1 MTVVPSPFPVLEHR
15 LVGYRR
21 TWRGSV
27 FSSFVVPVL
36 FFVGMGIS
44 VGAYVNRAGALGV
57 PYLDYIAPGLLA
69 STALQLAMA
78 ESSWP
83 VLGAFEWNR
92 IYHGMR
98 ATPLRAGDL
107 VLGEMLFIQV
117 RVAVAVT
124 AFLGVM
130 TIFGTVHSWRA
141 VAVVPVALLLAAAA
155 CSPVLA
161 FSASIRTDNMFAL
174 LYRFGVIPMTL
185 FAGVFFPVSAMPE
198 AARWLAYISPLW
210 HGVELCRSATLGA
223 AMTAPLAIH
232 VGYLATWAVGGYV
245 LARARY
251 ARRLID

>member
-1 MTVVPSPFPVLEHR
+1 MTVTPSPLPVLEHR

-44 VGAYVNRAGALGV
+44 VGAYVNRAGLLGV

-83 VLGAFEWNR
+83 VLSAFAWNR
-92 IYHGMR
+92 IYHGMQ
-98 ATPLRAGDL
+98 ATPLRTGDM
-107 VLGEMLFIQV
+107 VLGEMLYIQV

-130 TIFGTVHSWRA
+130 TVFGTVHSWWA
-141 VAVVPVALLLAAAA
+141 VAVIPVALLLAAAA

-185 FAGVFFPVSAMPE
+185 FAGVFFPVSAMPLL
-198 AARWLAYISPLW
+198 ARWLAYVSPLW
-210 HGVELCRSATLGA
+210 HGVELCRAATLGWP
-223 AMTAPLAIH
+223 MTVPLAVH
-232 VGYLATWAVGGYV
+232 VGYLAIWAAGGYV
-245 LARARY
+245 LARSRY
-251 ARRLID
+251 SGKLTD